1 MKEYKT
7 PKTLQGQAFERAK
20 NPTKLNAGTPHDWED
35 LYQNTK
41 QWQESSTG
49 WVNTMTKSKE
59 NKELYQEYIKTTDT
73 PIPYRDWLKE
83 KENGTTTSSTK
94 TSK

>member
-1 MKEYKT
+1 MKEDKI

-20 NPTKLNAGTPHDWED
+20 HTTKLKAGPPHDWED
-35 LYQNTK
+35 LYQNTEA
-41 QWQESSTG
+41 WQNSSDG
-49 WVNTMTKSKE
+49 WVKTMTQSKE
-59 NKELYQEYIKTTDT
+59 NKELYQEYVKITNN
-73 PIPYRDWLKE
+73 PIAYRDWLKE